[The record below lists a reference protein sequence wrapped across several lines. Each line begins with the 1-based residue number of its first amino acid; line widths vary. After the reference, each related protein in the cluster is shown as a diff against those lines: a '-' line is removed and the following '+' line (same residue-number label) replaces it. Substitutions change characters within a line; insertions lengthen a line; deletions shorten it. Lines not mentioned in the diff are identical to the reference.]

1 MRWQIVVRM
10 LASVLFSANFSSC
23 QLQDYRFCILEFNRR
38 IGTKERCVCDAIVSR
53 GCWRRVSPRGTC
65 ARRLHRRR
73 NQAFSPS
80 LTRISRM
87 YKYIDFRTAV
97 HTGLFRQPGYVSVP
111 FGSGGW
117 SGGGRLV
124 GRREGGQEGGR
135 EAPDCHEDRIVA
147 GEAFEESRAV
157 PLAEQSMAGGR

>member
-1 MRWQIVVRM
+1 
-10 LASVLFSANFSSC
+10 
-23 QLQDYRFCILEFNRR
+23 
-38 IGTKERCVCDAIVSR
+38 
-53 GCWRRVSPRGTC
+53 
-65 ARRLHRRR
+65 
-73 NQAFSPS
+73 
-80 LTRISRM
+80 M